1 MKGAKNA
8 RAATIV
14 VVSFA
19 VAMFAIPAAT
29 QTGQGNDRDDVLR
42 HLDAV
47 IRWYKDCTTKIKAG
61 VEPSDAIYVTN
72 AQNLG
77 AQAVRLAF
85 QSARAHVTL
94 NQQNASGATPA
105 NQEQSG
111 TASGSPQRYAQMEA
125 EVSQRIAD
133 EQNQIEELK
142 KQVSSASKK
151 NRDALVQQ
159 EQALEGRLA
168 LDKATLDAVE
178 KMKNFVENTNTG
190 GTGLEG
196 SINDLARSVPEVFG
210 TLGSAKNNTPLSAVP
225 PATTAA
231 PAKAQSSSGLIGE
244 LMMLYGQMENI
255 RAADQLLDETE
266 DVRKIA
272 SDLREPLRKQLSST
286 LQSGKDLANQA
297 GVPKQQ
303 YDALTARFNELSA
316 ALLPLSQE
324 IVVLDQSRSS
334 LLEWKRSLTSES
346 AAMLRA
352 LIFRVLGIA
361 IALGVI
367 VVLSE
372 AWRRLT
378 FRYVH
383 DPRRR
388 RQFLLLRRFVM
399 GFLIGVVAILGFV
412 SEFSSLATFAGFVT
426 AGIAVGLQT
435 VLLSVAAYFFV
446 IGRYGIRVGDR
457 ITVAGVTGDVIDVGL
472 VRLYIMELAGTG
484 VDLYSTGRIA
494 VFSNSVLF
502 QATTPLF
509 KQLPGTQYTWHEVV
523 LALAPGADYGQ
534 LQKSI
539 LGTIEAVYKES
550 KPSLGKYQPELGHGM
565 EVTVTPPSPHQHLE
579 FADSGLELMVRY
591 PVDLWGASDMDDKV
605 TRALLDAIKNDKQ
618 IQGAIAGTP
627 KIRAAVKG

>member
-8 RAATIV
+8 TAIAIFV
-14 VVSFA
+14 A
-19 VAMFAIPAAT
+19 VATAGMFAIPAAT
-29 QTGQGNDRDDVLR
+29 QTGQTNDRDDVLR
-42 HLDAV
+42 HLNAV

-61 VEPSDAIYVTN
+61 QEPSDAIYVTN

-85 QSARAHVTL
+85 QSARAFVTV
-94 NQQNASGATPA
+94 NQQNGSNTNST
-105 NQEQSG
+105 NQDQSG
-111 TASGSPQRYAQMEA
+111 TGNASPQRYAQMEA

-133 EQNQIEELK
+133 GQNQIEALK
-142 KQVSSASKK
+142 KQISSASKK

-159 EQALEGRLA
+159 EQALEGRLT

-210 TLGSAKNNTPLSAVP
+210 TLGSPKNNPPVPAVP
-225 PATTAA
+225 PAAA
-231 PAKAQSSSGLIGE
+231 ATPAKAQSSTGLIGE
-244 LMMLYGQMENI
+244 LMMLYGQMENV

-266 DVRKIA
+266 NVRKIA
-272 SDLREPLRKQLSST
+272 SDLREPLRKQLLAT
-286 LQSGKDLANQA
+286 LQSGKDLANQTGA
-297 GVPKQQ
+297 PKQQ
-303 YDALTARFNELSA
+303 YDALTARFNQLSA
-316 ALLPLSQE
+316 ALLPLSE
-324 IVVLDQSRSS
+324 EVVVLDQSRSN
-334 LLEWKRSLTSES
+334 LLEWKRSLTNES

-367 VVLSE
+367 MALSE

-399 GFLIGVVAILGFV
+399 GFLIGIVVILGFI

-523 LALAPGADYGQ
+523 LQLTPGADYGQ
-534 LQKSI
+534 LQKTI
-539 LGTIEAVYKES
+539 LGTIEAVYKDS
-550 KPSLGKYQPELGHGM
+550 KLSLGKYQPELEHGV
-565 EVTVTPPSPHQHLE
+565 EVMVTPPTPHQHLE
-579 FADSGLELMVRY
+579 FADTGLELVVRY
-591 PVDLWGASDMDDKV
+591 PVSLWKASEMDDKI
-605 TRALLDAIKNDKQ
+605 TRALLDTIGNDKQ
-618 IQGAIAGTP
+618 IQSAIAGIP

>member
-1 MKGAKNA
+1 MQGAKNA

-14 VVSFA
+14 IVGVLA
-19 VAMFAIPAAT
+19 GIFAIPAKT

-42 HLDAV
+42 HLNAV
-47 IRWYKDCTTKIKAG
+47 IRWYKDCTSKIKAWQ
-61 VEPSDAIYVTN
+61 EPSDAIYVTN

-77 AQAVRLAF
+77 AQAVRLGF
-85 QSARAHVTL
+85 QSARADATL
-94 NQQNASGATPA
+94 NQQN
-105 NQEQSG
+105 EQSG
-111 TASGSPQRYAQMEA
+111 NQATPDQSANAGPSQHKYAQMES

-133 EQNQIEELK
+133 EQDQIDSLK
-142 KQVSSASKK
+142 KQINSASKK

-159 EQALEGRLA
+159 QQALEGKLA
-168 LDKATLDAVE
+168 LDKATLDAIE
-178 KMKNFVENTNTG
+178 KMKNFIQNTNTG

-210 TLGSAKNNTPLSAVP
+210 TLGNAKSDASLPAVP
-225 PATTAA
+225 AAAAAA

-255 RAADQLLDETE
+255 RAADQLLDGTE
-266 DVRKIA
+266 SVRKIA
-272 SDLREPLRKQLSST
+272 SDLREPLRKQLSAT
-286 LQSGKDLANQA
+286 VQNGKDLAKQS

-303 YDALTARFNELSA
+303 YDALTARFNQLSA
-316 ALLPLSQE
+316 GLLPLSQE
-324 IVVLDQSRSS
+324 IVVLDQSRSN
-334 LLEWKRSLTSES
+334 LLEWKRSLTNES
-346 AAMLRA
+346 AAMLRS

-367 VVLSE
+367 LGLSE

-399 GFLIGVVAILGFV
+399 GFLVGVVIILGFV

-523 LALAPGADYGQ
+523 LPLAPGADYGP
-534 LQKSI
+534 LQKTL
-539 LGTIEAVYKES
+539 LGTVEAIYKD
-550 KPSLGKYQPELGHGM
+550 GKLTPGSYQPNLEDAM
-565 EVTVTPPSPHQHLE
+565 EIIVTPPAPHQHLQ
-579 FADSGLELMVRY
+579 FADSGLELAVRY
-591 PVDLWGASDMDDKV
+591 PVDLRKASQVDEKI

-618 IQGAIAGTP
+618 VQSGISGTP

>member
-1 MKGAKNA
+1 MY
-8 RAATIV
+8 
-14 VVSFA
+14 
-19 VAMFAIPAAT
+19 AIPAVT
-29 QTGQGNDRDDVLR
+29 QTGQGNDRDDVLS
-42 HLDAV
+42 HLNAG
-47 IRWYKDCTTKIKAG
+47 IRWYKDSTTKIKVG
-61 VEPSDAIYVTN
+61 QQPSDTIYVTN

-77 AQAVRLAF
+77 AQALRLAF
-85 QSARAHVTL
+85 QSARAQATL
-94 NQQNASGATPA
+94 NQQNGSGANPSSQ
-105 NQEQSG
+105 NQSG
-111 TASGSPQRYAQMEA
+111 TASASPQRYVQTET

-133 EQNQIEELK
+133 EQNQIEVLK
-142 KQVSSASKK
+142 RQISSASRK

-159 EQALEGRLA
+159 EQALEGKLA

-178 KMKNFVENTNTG
+178 EMKNFVENTNTG

-210 TLGSAKNNTPLSAVP
+210 TLGSSKNNPPVP
-225 PATTAA
+225 AAAAAATAS
-231 PAKAQSSSGLIGE
+231 PAKTSSGLIGE

-266 DVRKIA
+266 GVRKIA
-272 SDLREPLRKQLSST
+272 SDLREPLRKQLLAT
-286 LQSGKDLANQA
+286 LQSGKDLANQTRA
-297 GVPKQQ
+297 PKQQ
-303 YDALTARFNELSA
+303 YDVLTARFNQLSA

-324 IVVLDQSRSS
+324 ILVLDQSRSN
-334 LLEWKRSLTSES
+334 LLECRRSLSSES
-346 AAMLRA
+346 AAMLRS
-352 LIFRVLGIA
+352 LFFRVLGIA
-361 IALGVI
+361 VALGVI

-372 AWRRLT
+372 TWRRLT

-383 DPRRR
+383 EPRRR

-399 GFLIGVVAILGFV
+399 GFLIGVVVILGFV

-472 VRLYIMELAGTG
+472 VRLYIVELAGTG

-523 LALAPGADYGQ
+523 LPLAPGADFGL
-534 LQKSI
+534 LQRTVLETVEAAYKDSARA
-539 LGTIEAVYKES
+539 LGR
-550 KPSLGKYQPELGHGM
+550 YQPELEQGV
-565 EVTVTPPSPHQHLE
+565 EISVTPPLPHQHLQ
-579 FADSGLELMVRY
+579 FADAGLELLVRY
-591 PVDLWGASDMDDKV
+591 PVDLRNASEVDDKI
-605 TRALLDAIKNDKQ
+605 TRMLLDVIKNNKQ
-618 IQGAIAGTP
+618 IQSGIAGTP

>member
-14 VVSFA
+14 IVSLIA
-19 VAMFAIPAAT
+19 GMFAIPAAT
-29 QTGQGNDRDDVLR
+29 QTGQVKDRDDVLR
-42 HLDAV
+42 HLNAV

-61 VEPSDAIYVTN
+61 QEPSDAIYVTN
-72 AQNLG
+72 AENLG
-77 AQAVRLAF
+77 AQALRLGF
-85 QSARAHVTL
+85 QSARADVML
-94 NQQNASGATPA
+94 NQQNGQSANQANQDQSGAAGPSS
-105 NQEQSG
+105 QK
-111 TASGSPQRYAQMEA
+111 YAQMES

-133 EQNQIEELK
+133 EQDQIEALK
-142 KQVSSASKK
+142 KQINSASKK

-159 EQALEGRLA
+159 QQALEGKLD
-168 LDKATLDAVE
+168 LDKATLDAIE

-210 TLGSAKNNTPLSAVP
+210 TLGSAKNNTAVVAT
-225 PATTAA
+225 PAAVTAA
-231 PAKAQSSSGLIGE
+231 PAKTQSSSGLIGE

-266 DVRKIA
+266 SVRKIA
-272 SDLREPLRKQLSST
+272 SDLRDPLRKQLAAT
-286 LQSGKDLANQA
+286 LQSGKDLASQA

-303 YDALTARFNELSA
+303 YDALTAQFNQLSA

-324 IVVLDQSRSS
+324 IVVLDQCRSN
-334 LLEWKRSLTSES
+334 LLEWKRSLANES
-346 AAMLRA
+346 AVMLRS
-352 LIFRVLGIA
+352 LVFRVLGIA

-367 VVLSE
+367 LGLAE

-388 RQFLLLRRFVM
+388 RQFLLLRRFVT
-399 GFLIGVVAILGFV
+399 GFLIGIVVILGFV
-412 SEFSSLATFAGFVT
+412 SEFSSLATYAGFVT

-472 VRLYIMELAGTG
+472 VRLYLMELAGTG

-509 KQLPGTQYTWHEVV
+509 KQLPGTQYTWHEVI
-523 LALAPGADYGQ
+523 LPLAPGADYGP
-534 LQKSI
+534 LQKTL
-539 LGTIEAVYKES
+539 LGTVEAVYKDANLAPGNYHTDLE
-550 KPSLGKYQPELGHGM
+550 HGM
-565 EVTVTPPSPHQHLE
+565 EIMVTPPNPHQHLQ
-579 FADSGLELMVRY
+579 FADTGLELAVRY
-591 PVDLWGASDMDDKV
+591 PVDLRKVSEVDDKI
-605 TRALLDAIKNDKQ
+605 TRALLDTIKNDKQ
-618 IQGAIAGTP
+618 IQSGIAGTP

>member
-8 RAATIV
+8 RAATII
-14 VVSFA
+14 VSF
-19 VAMFAIPAAT
+19 VAAMLAIPAAT
-29 QTGQGNDRDDVLR
+29 QTGQVTDRDDVLR
-42 HLDAV
+42 HLNAV
-47 IRWYKDCTTKIKAG
+47 IRWYKDSTTKIKAG
-61 VEPSDAIYVTN
+61 QEPSDAIYVTN

-85 QSARAHVTL
+85 QSSRADVTL
-94 NQQNASGATPA
+94 NQQNGSGTTPENQDQSGAAGPSS
-105 NQEQSG
+105 QK
-111 TASGSPQRYAQMEA
+111 YAQMEA
-125 EVSQRIAD
+125 EASQRIAD
-133 EQNQIEELK
+133 DQNQIEALK
-142 KQVSSASKK
+142 KQISSTSK
-151 NRDALVQQ
+151 NRATLIQQ
-159 EQALEGRLA
+159 EQALEGKLA
-168 LDKATLDAVE
+168 LDKATLDVVE
-178 KMKNFVENTNTG
+178 TMKNFVENTNTG

-210 TLGSAKNNTPLSAVP
+210 TLGNAKNNTTVVAT
-225 PATTAA
+225 PAAATAA
-231 PAKAQSSSGLIGE
+231 PAKTQSSSGMIGE

-266 DVRKIA
+266 TVRKIA
-272 SDLREPLRKQLSST
+272 SDLRQPLRKQLAAI
-286 LQSGKDLANQA
+286 LQSGKELANRTS
-297 GVPKQQ
+297 VPKEQ
-303 YDALTARFNELSA
+303 YDALTARFDQLSA
-316 ALLPLSQE
+316 ALLPLSEE
-324 IVVLDQSRSS
+324 IVVLDQCRSN
-334 LLEWKRSLTSES
+334 LLEWKRSLANES
-346 AAMLRA
+346 AIMLRG

-367 VVLSE
+367 LGLAE

-388 RQFLLLRRFVM
+388 RQFLLLRRFVT
-399 GFLIGVVAILGFV
+399 GFLIGIVVILGFV

-472 VRLYIMELAGTG
+472 VRLYLMELAGTG

-523 LALAPGADYGQ
+523 LPLAPGADYGA
-534 LQKSI
+534 LQKTL
-539 LGTIEAVYKES
+539 LGTVEAVYKDARLA
-550 KPSLGKYQPELGHGM
+550 PGNYQTELEHGM
-565 EVTVTPPSPHQHLE
+565 EIMVTPPNPHQHLQ
-579 FADSGLELMVRY
+579 FADTGLELAVRY
-591 PVDLWGASDMDDKV
+591 PVDLQKASEVDEKI
-605 TRALLDAIKNDKQ
+605 TCALLETIKNDKQ
-618 IQGAIAGTP
+618 IQSGIAGTP

>member
-1 MKGAKNA
+1 MKGAKNV
-8 RAATIV
+8 RAAAIL
-14 VVSFA
+14 VVSFT
-19 VAMFAIPAAT
+19 VGMFAIPAVT

-42 HLDAV
+42 HLNAV
-47 IRWYKDCTTKIKAG
+47 IRWYKDSTTKIKAG
-61 VEPSDAIYVTN
+61 QQPSDAIYVTN

-85 QSARAHVTL
+85 QSARAQVTL
-94 NQQNASGATPA
+94 NQQNGSGANPSS
-105 NQEQSG
+105 QDQSG
-111 TASGSPQRYAQMEA
+111 TASASPQRYAQMEA

-133 EQNQIEELK
+133 EQNQIEALK
-142 KQVSSASKK
+142 KQISSASRK

-159 EQALEGRLA
+159 EQALEGKLA

-210 TLGSAKNNTPLSAVP
+210 TLGSAKNNTPVPAASAGAA
-225 PATTAA
+225 ATAS
-231 PAKAQSSSGLIGE
+231 PAKTSSGLIGE

-266 DVRKIA
+266 SVRKIA
-272 SDLREPLRKQLSST
+272 SDLREPLRKQLLAT
-286 LQSGKDLANQA
+286 LQSGKDLANQT

-303 YDALTARFNELSA
+303 YDVLTARFNQLSA

-324 IVVLDQSRSS
+324 TVVLDQSRSN
-334 LLEWKRSLTSES
+334 LLEWKRSLSNES
-346 AAMLRA
+346 AAMLRS
-352 LIFRVLGIA
+352 LFFRVLGIA
-361 IALGVI
+361 VALGVI
-367 VVLSE
+367 VGLSE
-372 AWRRLT
+372 TWRRLT

-388 RQFLLLRRFVM
+388 HQFLLLRRFVM
-399 GFLIGVVAILGFV
+399 GFLIGVVVILGFV

-523 LALAPGADYGQ
+523 LPLAPGADFGL
-534 LQKSI
+534 LQKTV
-539 LGTIEAVYKES
+539 LGTVETAYQDS
-550 KPSLGKYQPELGHGM
+550 GRALGRYQPELEHGV
-565 EVTVTPPSPHQHLE
+565 EISVTPPLPHQHLQ
-579 FADSGLELMVRY
+579 FADAGLELVVRY
-591 PVDLWGASDMDDKV
+591 PVDLRNASEVDDKI
-605 TRALLDAIKNDKQ
+605 TRVLLDIIKNDKQ
-618 IQGAIAGTP
+618 IQSGIAGTP

>member
-1 MKGAKNA
+1 MEGAKNA

-14 VVSFA
+14 IVSLIA
-19 VAMFAIPAAT
+19 GIFAIPEAT
-29 QTGQGNDRDDVLR
+29 QTGQVNDRDGVLR
-42 HLDAV
+42 HLNAV

-61 VEPSDAIYVTN
+61 QEPSDAIYVTN

-77 AQAVRLAF
+77 AQAVRLGF
-85 QSARAHVTL
+85 QSARADVTL
-94 NQQNASGATPA
+94 NQQNGQSA
-105 NQEQSG
+105 NQANQDQSG
-111 TASGSPQRYAQMEA
+111 TAGPRSQKYAQMES
-125 EVSQRIAD
+125 EVGQRIAD
-133 EQNQIEELK
+133 EQNQIEALK
-142 KQVSSASKK
+142 KQISSASSK
-151 NRDALVQQ
+151 NRDPLVQQ
-159 EQALEGRLA
+159 EQALEGKLD

-196 SINDLARSVPEVFG
+196 SINDLARSVPEAFG
-210 TLGSAKNNTPLSAVP
+210 TIRNAKNNTAVVAG
-225 PATTAA
+225 PAAAVATAS
-231 PAKAQSSSGLIGE
+231 PTKTPSGLIGE

-255 RAADQLLDETE
+255 RSADQLLDETE
-266 DVRKIA
+266 NVRKIA
-272 SDLREPLRKQLSST
+272 SDLREPLRKQLLAT
-286 LQSGKDLANQA
+286 LQSGKDLSNQT

-303 YDALTARFNELSA
+303 YDALTARFNQLSA

-324 IVVLDQSRSS
+324 IVVLDQCRSN
-334 LLEWKRSLTSES
+334 LLEWKRSLTNES

-367 VVLSE
+367 LGLSE

-378 FRYVH
+378 FRYVR

-388 RQFLLLRRFVM
+388 RQFLLLRRLVM
-399 GFLIGVVAILGFV
+399 GFLVGVVVILGFV

-484 VDLYSTGRIA
+484 VDLYSSGRIA

-509 KQLPGTQYTWHEVV
+509 KQLPGTQYMWHEVV
-523 LALAPGADYGQ
+523 LPLAPGADYGP
-534 LQKSI
+534 LQKTI
-539 LGTIEAVYKES
+539 LGTVEAVYKDS
-550 KPSLGKYQPELGHGM
+550 KLMPGAYQPGLEHDM
-565 EVTVTPPSPHQHLE
+565 EIMVTAPTPHQQLQ
-579 FADSGLELMVRY
+579 FADSGLELVVRY
-591 PVDLWGASDMDDKV
+591 PVDLRRASEVDDKI
-605 TRALLDAIKNDKQ
+605 TRALLDIIKTDKQ
-618 IQGAIAGTP
+618 IQSGIAGTP
-627 KIRAAVKG
+627 KIRAAVKT

>member
-1 MKGAKNA
+1 MKDAKNV
-8 RAATIV
+8 RAAAILV
-14 VVSFA
+14 VTVG
-19 VAMFAIPAAT
+19 MFAIPAVT

-42 HLDAV
+42 HLNAV
-47 IRWYKDCTTKIKAG
+47 IRWYKDSTTKIKTG
-61 VEPSDAIYVTN
+61 QQPSDAIYVTN

-85 QSARAHVTL
+85 QSARAQVTL
-94 NQQNASGATPA
+94 NQQSGLGA
-105 NQEQSG
+105 NPSSQDQSG
-111 TASGSPQRYAQMEA
+111 TASASPQRYAQVEA

-133 EQNQIEELK
+133 EQNQIEALK
-142 KQVSSASKK
+142 KQISSASRK

-159 EQALEGRLA
+159 EQALEGKLA

-178 KMKNFVENTNTG
+178 KMKNFWENTNIG

-210 TLGSAKNNTPLSAVP
+210 TLGSANNNTPVAAASAAAA
-225 PATTAA
+225 ATAS
-231 PAKAQSSSGLIGE
+231 PAKTSSGLIGE

-266 DVRKIA
+266 SVRKIA
-272 SDLREPLRKQLSST
+272 SDLREPLRKQLLAT
-286 LQSGKDLANQA
+286 LQSGKDLANQT

-303 YDALTARFNELSA
+303 YDVLTARFNQLSA

-324 IVVLDQSRSS
+324 TVVLDQSRSN
-334 LLEWKRSLTSES
+334 LLEWKRSLSNES
-346 AAMLRA
+346 AAMLRS
-352 LIFRVLGIA
+352 LFFRVLGIA
-361 IALGVI
+361 VALGVI
-367 VVLSE
+367 VGLSE

-399 GFLIGVVAILGFV
+399 GFLIGIVVILGFV

-509 KQLPGTQYTWHEVV
+509 KQLPGTQYTWHELV
-523 LALAPGADYGQ
+523 LPLAPGADFGL
-534 LQKSI
+534 LQKTV
-539 LGTIEAVYKES
+539 LGTVEAACKDS
-550 KPSLGKYQPELGHGM
+550 GRPLGRYQPELEHGV
-565 EVTVTPPSPHQHLE
+565 EISVTPPLPHQHLQ
-579 FADSGLELMVRY
+579 FADAGLELVVRY
-591 PVDLWGASDMDDKV
+591 PVDLRNASEVDDKI
-605 TRALLDAIKNDKQ
+605 TRVLLDIIKNDKQ
-618 IQGAIAGTP
+618 VQSGIAGTP
-627 KIRAAVKG
+627 QIRAAVKG

>member
-1 MKGAKNA
+1 MKGAKNV
-8 RAATIV
+8 RAAAIL
-14 VVSFA
+14 VVSFT
-19 VAMFAIPAAT
+19 VGMFAIPAVT

-42 HLDAV
+42 HLNAV
-47 IRWYKDCTTKIKAG
+47 IRWYKDSTTKIKAG
-61 VEPSDAIYVTN
+61 QQPSDEIYVTN
-72 AQNLG
+72 AQDLG

-85 QSARAHVTL
+85 QSARAQVTL
-94 NQQNASGATPA
+94 NQQNGSGANPSS
-105 NQEQSG
+105 QDQSG
-111 TASGSPQRYAQMEA
+111 TASASPQRYAQTEA

-133 EQNQIEELK
+133 EQNQIEALK
-142 KQVSSASKK
+142 KQISSASRK

-159 EQALEGRLA
+159 EQALEGKLA

-178 KMKNFVENTNTG
+178 KMKNFLENTNTG

-210 TLGSAKNNTPLSAVP
+210 TVGSAKNDTPVPAASA
-225 PATTAA
+225 AA
-231 PAKAQSSSGLIGE
+231 ASPAKTSSGLIGE

-266 DVRKIA
+266 SVRKIA
-272 SDLREPLRKQLSST
+272 SDLREPLRKQLLAT
-286 LQSGKDLANQA
+286 LQSGKDLANQT

-303 YDALTARFNELSA
+303 YDVLTARFNQLSA

-324 IVVLDQSRSS
+324 IVVLDQSRSN
-334 LLEWKRSLTSES
+334 LLEWKRSLSNES
-346 AAMLRA
+346 AAMLRS
-352 LIFRVLGIA
+352 LFFRVLGIA
-361 IALGVI
+361 VALGVI
-367 VVLSE
+367 VGLSE
-372 AWRRLT
+372 GWRRLT

-399 GFLIGVVAILGFV
+399 GFLIGIVVILGFV

-523 LALAPGADYGQ
+523 LPLAPGADFA
-534 LQKSI
+534 LFQKTV
-539 LGTIEAVYKES
+539 LGTVEAAYKNS
-550 KPSLGKYQPELGHGM
+550 GQALGRYQPELEHGV
-565 EVTVTPPSPHQHLE
+565 EISVTPPLPHQHLQ
-579 FADSGLELMVRY
+579 FADAGLELVVRY
-591 PVDLWGASDMDDKV
+591 PVDLRNASEVDDKI
-605 TRALLDAIKNDKQ
+605 TRVLLDIIKNDKQ
-618 IQGAIAGTP
+618 IQSGIAGTP

>member
-1 MKGAKNA
+1 M
-8 RAATIV
+8 
-14 VVSFA
+14 
-19 VAMFAIPAAT
+19 PAAT
-29 QTGQGNDRDDVLR
+29 QTGQLNDRDDVLR

-47 IRWYKDCTTKIKAG
+47 IRWYKDSTTKIKAG
-61 VEPSDAIYVTN
+61 QEPSDTIYVNN

-85 QSARAHVTL
+85 QSARAEVNL
-94 NQQNASGATPA
+94 DQQSSSGTNPA
-105 NQEQSG
+105 NQDQPGSVS
-111 TASGSPQRYAQMEA
+111 ASPQRYAQMEG

-133 EQNQIEELK
+133 DQNQIEALK
-142 KQVSSASKK
+142 KQISSASKK

-210 TLGSAKNNTPLSAVP
+210 TLGSPKNNAPVPAVPSAV
-225 PATTAA
+225 TAA
-231 PAKAQSSSGLIGE
+231 PAKTQSSSGLIGE

-255 RAADQLLDETE
+255 RSADQLLDETE
-266 DVRKIA
+266 NVRKIA
-272 SDLREPLRKQLSST
+272 SDLREPLRKQLLAT
-286 LQSGKDLANQA
+286 LQSGKDLSNQP
-297 GVPKQQ
+297 GVSKQQ
-303 YDALTARFNELSA
+303 YDALTARFNQLSA

-324 IVVLDQSRSS
+324 MVVLDQSRSN
-334 LLEWKRSLTSES
+334 LLEWKRSLANES

-367 VVLSE
+367 LGLAE

-378 FRYVH
+378 FRYVR

-399 GFLIGVVAILGFV
+399 GFLIGVVLILGFV

-484 VDLYSTGRIA
+484 VDLYSSGRIA

-509 KQLPGTQYTWHEVV
+509 KQLPGTQYMWHEVV
-523 LALAPGADYGQ
+523 LPLAAGADYGP
-534 LQKSI
+534 LQKAI
-539 LGTIEAVYKES
+539 LGTVEAVYKDS
-550 KPSLGKYQPELGHGM
+550 KLMPGGYQPELEHDM
-565 EVTVTPPSPHQHLE
+565 EIMVTAPTPHQQLQ
-579 FADSGLELMVRY
+579 FADSGLELVVRY
-591 PVDLWGASDMDDKV
+591 PVDLRRASEVDDKI
-605 TRALLDAIKNDKQ
+605 THALLNIIKTDKQ
-618 IQGAIAGTP
+618 IQSGIAGTP
-627 KIRAAVKG
+627 KIRAAVKT

>member
-1 MKGAKNA
+1 MKDAKNV
-8 RAATIV
+8 RAAAILVMTV
-14 VVSFA
+14 G
-19 VAMFAIPAAT
+19 MFAIPAVT

-42 HLDAV
+42 HLNAV
-47 IRWYKDCTTKIKAG
+47 IRWYKDSTTKIKTG
-61 VEPSDAIYVTN
+61 QQPSDAIYVTN

-85 QSARAHVTL
+85 QSARAQVTL
-94 NQQNASGATPA
+94 NQQSGLGA
-105 NQEQSG
+105 NPSSQDQSG
-111 TASGSPQRYAQMEA
+111 TASASPQRYAQVEA

-133 EQNQIEELK
+133 EQNQIEALK
-142 KQVSSASKK
+142 KQISSASRK

-159 EQALEGRLA
+159 EQALEGKLA

-178 KMKNFVENTNTG
+178 KMKNFLENTNIG

-210 TLGSAKNNTPLSAVP
+210 TLGSANNNTPVAAASA
-225 PATTAA
+225 AA
-231 PAKAQSSSGLIGE
+231 ASPAKTSSGLIGE

-266 DVRKIA
+266 SVRKIA
-272 SDLREPLRKQLSST
+272 SDLREPLRKQLLAT
-286 LQSGKDLANQA
+286 LQSGKDLANQT

-303 YDALTARFNELSA
+303 YDVLTARFNQLSA

-324 IVVLDQSRSS
+324 TVVLDQSRSN
-334 LLEWKRSLTSES
+334 LLEWKRSLSNES
-346 AAMLRA
+346 AAMLRS
-352 LIFRVLGIA
+352 LFFRVLGIA
-361 IALGVI
+361 VALGVI
-367 VVLSE
+367 VGLSE

-399 GFLIGVVAILGFV
+399 GFLIGIVVILGFV

-509 KQLPGTQYTWHEVV
+509 KQLPGTQYTWHELV
-523 LALAPGADYGQ
+523 LPLAPGADFGL
-534 LQKSI
+534 LQKTV
-539 LGTIEAVYKES
+539 LGTVEAAYKDS
-550 KPSLGKYQPELGHGM
+550 GRALGRYQPPLEHGV
-565 EVTVTPPSPHQHLE
+565 EISVTPPLPHQHLQ
-579 FADSGLELMVRY
+579 FADAGLELVVRY
-591 PVDLWGASDMDDKV
+591 PVDLRNASEVDDKI
-605 TRALLDAIKNDKQ
+605 TRVLLDIIKNDKQ
-618 IQGAIAGTP
+618 IQSGIAGTP